1 MKRQRS
7 LKVELVVPSPC
18 HQIRGPTGRRQ
29 RHPFCYPRSKRT
41 GQGRASPGRAWTDE
55 TTLTPKLMNTNET
68 RFKAHPMIRTMVHD
82 LPTTPKGA
90 QPQADSDKE
99 VAHG

>member
-7 LKVELVVPSPC
+7 LKVELVVSSPC
-18 HQIRGPTGRRQ
+18 RQIRGPTGRRQ
-29 RHPFCYPRSKRT
+29 RHPFCSPRSKRT
-41 GQGRASPGRAWTDE
+41 GEGRASPGRAWTDE

-68 RFKAHPMIRTMVHD
+68 RFKADPIVLVTYHAKSTLHN
-82 LPTTPKGA
+82 GA
-90 QPQADSDKE
+90 QADIDKE